1 MGSRSFDGSS
11 AGVGTDRRDHL
22 PQTGKSGLAA
32 VLNRAL
38 QSAVHR
44 LNAATAVVYLLDE
57 DGTQLRTAMIGGSPP
72 SAYTLP
78 GRMPLDASYASARA
92 LASGNVEVLADPDLI
107 EVDNSDGAPYPYVAI
122 SAPLTAPG
130 HRFGAIT
137 VLRLE
142 TYGGC
147 AQADAEAMRDI
158 ADELALDLAALAEE
172 GVAVTPGHMPVLVPA
187 FSAHAENRTP
197 GWGIPD
203 VPGSAGMSLV
213 YPMRRLAD
221 MLNRATTMD
230 HIVRAARFC
239 VMIPFRAQA
248 LALVSAR
255 EGRLWVLGHTGD
267 SSDIARNLHGAV
279 LDDSTPA
286 AKSVR
291 DRPVFISH
299 PSADESQTEA
309 YLPLLGS
316 RHATDLLPAE
326 GADVVGLC
334 CLTFERTRDFPPEE
348 RAILNM
354 MAGSLGAAVERV
366 ELGRQQR
373 AAAETL
379 QRQLLPP
386 TLSELARLT
395 TAARYRPAVV
405 TSEAGG
411 DWYDVI
417 MLSDDRVVLVV
428 GDVEGHSME
437 SAAVM
442 GQVRSALVAYVT
454 EGHRPAAVI
463 DRTGRCLTAMGAGL
477 LVTCCVVA
485 LDTVAGMAEVALAGH
500 PEPLVLL
507 PDGSTDTL
515 HAPANVP
522 LGVTAEAGY
531 LGREHTL
538 VPESI
543 LMLYSD
549 GLLDWSAADPMAG
562 ARALLGSGDP
572 AALPDLEELA
582 DHLIADTTGPQY
594 RRDDAVLLLAR
605 CEHVD
610 GEVVPRTDSLRIQRR
625 DLRGVKTAR
634 DFVDDR
640 MRAWGLTEM
649 ADGLQLVVSEI
660 VTNALVHAG
669 SDVEL
674 RLRVFAE
681 RVRIE
686 VRDSASNPPVPSPLS
701 LSEEGLSQAE
711 HGRGLFIVD
720 ALTEGWKSFPNG
732 RGKTVSLDVLIP
744 DS

>member
-1 MGSRSFDGSS
+1 MGSRSVDGSS
-11 AGVGTDRRDHL
+11 AGGETDRRDPL

-32 VLNRAL
+32 VLHRAL
-38 QSAVHR
+38 QGAVHR
-44 LNAATAVVYLLDE
+44 LDGASAVVYLLEE
-57 DGTQLRTAMIGGSPP
+57 DGNHLRTAMIGGSPP
-72 SAYTLP
+72 SAFTLP

-92 LASGNVEVLADPDLI
+92 LASGNVEVLTDPDVI
-107 EVDNSDGAPYPYVAI
+107 EGEPGDGAPYPYLAVA
-122 SAPLTAPG
+122 APVTAPG
-130 HRFGAIT
+130 HRFGAVT
-137 VLRLE
+137 VLRVE
-142 TYGGC
+142 TNGPC
-147 AQADAEAMRDI
+147 TAADAEAMRDI
-158 ADELALDLAALAEE
+158 GDGLALDLAALAEE
-172 GVAVTPGHMPVLVPA
+172 GVAVVPGHMPVLVPV

-239 VMIPFRAQA
+239 VMTPFHAQA

-286 AKSVR
+286 AKCVR
-291 DRPVFISH
+291 DRPVFISQ
-299 PSADESQTEA
+299 PSSDESRTEV
-309 YLPLLGS
+309 YLPLLSS
-316 RHATDLLPAE
+316 RHTMDVPPAQ
-326 GADVVGLC
+326 GTGVVGLC
-334 CLTFERTRDFPPEE
+334 CLTFESTRDFPPEE
-348 RAILNM
+348 RAILSM

-366 ELGRQQR
+366 ELSRQQR

-386 TLSELARLT
+386 TLSELPRLT
-395 TAARYRPAVV
+395 TTARYRPAVV

-417 MLSDDRVVLVV
+417 TLPDDRVVLVV

-463 DRTGRCLTAMGAGL
+463 DRTSRWLTAMGAGL

-485 LDTVAGMAEVALAGH
+485 LDTVGGMADVALAGH

-507 PDGSTDTL
+507 PDGSTDVL
-515 HAPANVP
+515 DAPANVP

-531 LGREHTL
+531 LGREHSL
-538 VPESI
+538 VPRSVI
-543 LMLYSD
+543 MLYSD
-549 GLLDWSAADPMAG
+549 GLLDWSTADPTAG

-572 AALPDLEELA
+572 AAPSDLEELA
-582 DHLIADTTGPQY
+582 DQLIADTSGPQH
-594 RRDDAVLLLAR
+594 RRDDAVVLLAR
-605 CEHVD
+605 CEPVH

-625 DLRGVKTAR
+625 DLRGVRTAR

-640 MRAWGLTEM
+640 MRAWGLTDM
-649 ADGLQLVVSEI
+649 ADSLQLVVSEI

-681 RVRIE
+681 RIRVE

-720 ALTEGWKSFPNG
+720 ALTEGWKSYPNG

-744 DS
+744 DT

>member
-1 MGSRSFDGSS
+1 
-11 AGVGTDRRDHL
+11 
-22 PQTGKSGLAA
+22 
-32 VLNRAL
+32 
-38 QSAVHR
+38 
-44 LNAATAVVYLLDE
+44 
-57 DGTQLRTAMIGGSPP
+57 
-72 SAYTLP
+72 
-78 GRMPLDASYASARA
+78 MPLHASYASARA
-92 LASGNVEVLADPDLI
+92 LASGNVEVLADPDLA
-107 EVDNSDGAPYPYVAI
+107 EGEQSEGAPYPYVAI
-122 SAPLTAPG
+122 SAPVTARG
-130 HRFGAIT
+130 RRFGAIT

-147 AQADAEAMRDI
+147 GRADAVAMRDI
-158 ADELALDLAALAEE
+158 GDELALDLAGLAEE
-172 GVAVTPGHMPVLVPA
+172 GAAIAPGHMPVIVPA
-187 FSAHAENRTP
+187 LSEHAENHTP

-203 VPGSAGMSLV
+203 VPGSAGMSLI
-213 YPMRRLAD
+213 YPQRRLAD
-221 MLNRATTMD
+221 MLNQATTMD

-239 VMIPFRAQA
+239 VMAPFRAQA
-248 LALVSAR
+248 LVLLSAR

-267 SSDIARNLHGAV
+267 SSGIVGDLHGAT
-279 LDDSTPA
+279 LDESTPA
-286 AKSVR
+286 SKAVR
-291 DRPVFISH
+291 EHPVFISRL
-299 PSADESQTEA
+299 SSDESRTEV

-316 RHATDLLPAE
+316 RHAMDLPLLAE
-326 GADVVGLC
+326 RKDVVGLC

-348 RAILNM
+348 RAILAM

-366 ELGRQQR
+366 ELSRQQR

-379 QRQLLPP
+379 QRQLLPA
-386 TLSELARLT
+386 TLSELPRLAT
-395 TAARYRPAVV
+395 TARYRPAVV

-411 DWYDVI
+411 DWYDAI
-417 MLSDDRVVLVV
+417 MLPDDRVVLVV

-442 GQVRSALVAYVT
+442 GQVRSAVVAYVT

-463 DRTGRCLTAMGAGL
+463 DRTSRWLTAMGADL

-485 LDTVAGMAEVALAGH
+485 LDTVGGMAEVALAGH
-500 PEPLVLL
+500 PEPLVRL
-507 PDGSTDTL
+507 PDGSVDAL
-515 HAPANVP
+515 GAPANVP
-522 LGVTAEAGY
+522 LGVTTEAGY

-538 VPESI
+538 VPGSI

-549 GLLDWSAADPMAG
+549 GLLDWSRADPMAG
-562 ARALLGSGDP
+562 VRALLGSGDR
-572 AALPDLEELA
+572 AAVSDLEELA
-582 DHLIADTTGPQY
+582 DRVIADTSGPQR

-605 CEHVD
+605 CEPVH
-610 GEVVPRTDSLRIQRR
+610 GEAASQVDSLRIQRR

-640 MRAWGLTEM
+640 MHGWGLAGM
-649 ADGLQLVVSEI
+649 ADTLQLVVSEI

-681 RVRIE
+681 HIRLE

-744 DS
+744 DTETVMPPAGRI

>member
-1 MGSRSFDGSS
+1 MGSRSVDGSS
-11 AGVGTDRRDHL
+11 AEVGTDRRDPL
-22 PQTGKSGLAA
+22 PQTGKSGPAA
-32 VLNRAL
+32 VLHRAL
-38 QSAVHR
+38 QGAVRR
-44 LNAATAVVYLLDE
+44 LDAASAVVYLLDE
-57 DGTQLRTAMIGGSPP
+57 GGTQLRAVMIGGSPP
-72 SAYTLP
+72 SAFTLP

-92 LASGNVEVLADPDLI
+92 LASGNVEVLTDPDLA
-107 EVDNSDGAPYPYVAI
+107 EGENGDGAPYPYVAL
-122 SAPLTAPG
+122 SAPVTAPG

-137 VLRLE
+137 VLRPE
-142 TYGGC
+142 THGGC
-147 AQADAEAMRDI
+147 TPADAEAMRDI
-158 ADELALDLAALAEE
+158 GAGLGLDLAALADA
-172 GVAVTPGHMPVLVPA
+172 GVAVTPGHMPVLVPV
-187 FSAHAENRTP
+187 FSAHAENSTP

-230 HIVRAARFC
+230 QIVRAARFC
-239 VMIPFRAQA
+239 VMTPFRASA

-267 SSDIARNLHGAV
+267 SSGIAKDLHGAV
-279 LDDSTPA
+279 LDDSMPA

-291 DRPVFISH
+291 DRPVFISR
-299 PSADESQTEA
+299 PSADESRTEV

-316 RHATDLLPAE
+316 RHATDLPPEE
-326 GADVVGLC
+326 GTDVVGLC

-366 ELGRQQR
+366 ELGRRQR

-386 TLSELARLT
+386 TLSELPRLT
-395 TAARYRPAVV
+395 TTARYRPAVV

-417 MLSDDRVVLVV
+417 MLPDDRVVLVV

-463 DRTGRCLTAMGAGL
+463 DRAGRWLTAMGAGL

-485 LDTVAGMAEVALAGH
+485 LDTVAGVAEVALAGH
-500 PEPLVLL
+500 PAPLVLL
-507 PDGSTDTL
+507 PDGSSDTL
-515 HAPANVP
+515 EAPANVP
-522 LGVTAEAGY
+522 LGVTVDAGS
-531 LGREHTL
+531 LAREHTL
-538 VPESI
+538 LPASV

-549 GLLDWSAADPMAG
+549 GLLDWSTADPMAG
-562 ARALLGSGDP
+562 ARALLGSADTVAP
-572 AALPDLEELA
+572 ADLEELA
-582 DHLIADTTGPQY
+582 DHLIADTSAPQY

-605 CEHVD
+605 CEHAE
-610 GEVVPRTDSLRIQRR
+610 GEVVPRADSLRIQRR
-625 DLRGVKTAR
+625 DLRGVKAAR

-640 MRAWGLTEM
+640 MHDWGLAGM
-649 ADGLQLVVSEI
+649 ADSLQLVVSEV

-681 RVRIE
+681 RIRVE

-720 ALTEGWKSFPNG
+720 ALTEGWKSYPNG

-744 DS
+744 DA